1 MRSRLFG
8 ALVLTLV
15 ATALAATAS
24 SAAVSVFATGPVTP
38 ETVARTPA
46 GDFLVTD
53 ADDSGPIWSVP
64 STGGTATKKALAG
77 YSLRDAI
84 FLRSGFGS
92 VGGQFLVVGGEAVTN
107 GTAFASTMNA
117 SFTVTPYA
125 SQARS
130 LWNTPVLAT
139 NFGQFSGDV
148 LVTNQGSGTGS
159 HDGSVDVF
167 TPSGTVGRLTTLPSV
182 NVPFG
187 AALAPGSFGTVGGT
201 LLVSDAAGSGIYSV
215 SSAGNVTLFTT
226 IPLGAG
232 QSGLRQMA
240 FAPEG
245 WGRYGGNLFVS
256 LNARDI
262 DVVNRD
268 GTVIGRISGAFN
280 PRGLLFTT
288 ISGAPALLFSDT
300 RNSVIQRAGPGDVVA
315 VPD

>member
-24 SAAVSVFATGPVTP
+24 FASVSVFATGPVTP
-38 ETVARTPA
+38 ETIARTPA

-64 STGGTATKKALAG
+64 STGGSATQKALAG

-84 FLRSGFGS
+84 FLPAGFGS
-92 VGGQFLVVGGEAVTN
+92 VGGQFLVVGGEAVEN
-107 GTAFASTMNA
+107 GTAFASTMDA

-125 SQARS
+125 LQARS

-139 NFGQFSGDV
+139 SFGQFSGDV

-159 HDGSVDVF
+159 NDGSVDVF

-187 AALAPGSFGTVGGT
+187 AALAPGGFGTVAGT

-226 IPLGAG
+226 IPLTG

-240 FAPEG
+240 FAPQG
-245 WGRYGGNLFVS
+245 WGRYSGNLFVS

-268 GTVIGRISGAFN
+268 GTIIGRISGAFN

-288 ISGAPALLFSDT
+288 MSGAPTLLFSDT
-300 RNSVIQRAGPGDVVA
+300 RNHVIQRAGPGDVVA

>member
-24 SAAVSVFATGPVTP
+24 FASVSVFATGPVTP

-64 STGGTATKKALAG
+64 STGGSATQKALAG

-84 FLRSGFGS
+84 FLPAGFGS
-92 VGGQFLVVGGEAVTN
+92 VGGQFLVVGGEAVEN
-107 GTAFASTMNA
+107 GTAFASTMDA
-117 SFTVTPYA
+117 SFTVTRYA

-139 NFGQFSGDV
+139 SFGQFSGDV

-159 HDGSVDVF
+159 NDGSVDVF

-187 AALAPGSFGTVGGT
+187 AALAPGGFGTVAGT

-226 IPLGAG
+226 IPLTG

-240 FAPEG
+240 FAPKG
-245 WGRYGGNLFVS
+245 WGRYSGNLFVS
-256 LNARDI
+256 VNARDI

-268 GTVIGRISGAFN
+268 GTIIGRISGMFN

-288 ISGAPALLFSDT
+288 MSGAPALLFSDT